1 MKRWLGRL
9 VTGIF
14 FAVPL
19 MLLTYVVAS
28 AGEPVAQPLMP
39 DTSCQDCH
47 PAFHQA
53 WMNGAHGKATTDPLF
68 QVAWKERGEDPKCLV
83 CHVTGY
89 NPLDG
94 TYIADGITCEACHS
108 PIAQNHPEEPM
119 PTDQSGKLCGAC
131 HSETYFEWQV
141 SVHREKGLG
150 CSGCHDPHQTGLKM
164 ENSLELC
171 ASCHRARASNF
182 THSAHSQS
190 GLICSDC
197 HMTQLSSM
205 GEEGHARRDHS
216 FFVSLSSCN
225 TCHSYQMHD
234 PVQVHPE
241 QPTPL
246 PPDEL
251 VSSER
256 MNISTEPVPVSPM
269 GYTMLSGLVGVAV
282 GIIVA
287 PYIERMQ
294 KRSKDE
300 E

>member
-1 MKRWLGRL
+1 MKNWFGRL
-9 VTGIF
+9 GIGCF
-14 FAVPL
+14 FAIPL
-19 MLLTYVVAS
+19 MLITYAVAS
-28 AGEPVAQPLMP
+28 AGEPVARLRAP
-39 DTSCQDCH
+39 DNTCQDCH
-47 PAFHQA
+47 PAFQQA
-53 WMNGAHGKATTDPLF
+53 WMNGAHGRATTDPVF
-68 QVAWKERGEDPKCLV
+68 QVAWKEQGEDPKCLA

-108 PIAQNHPEEPM
+108 PIAENHPQEPM
-119 PTDQSGKLCGAC
+119 PTDQSGKLCGSC
-131 HSETYFEWQV
+131 HSEAYFEWQV
-141 SVHREKGLG
+141 SVHREKGLS

-171 ASCHRARASNF
+171 ASCHRGRASNF

-190 GLICSDC
+190 GLNCADC
-197 HMTQLSSM
+197 HMTQLTST
-205 GEEGHARRDHS
+205 GEKGHARRDHS

-241 QPTPL
+241 QPTPQPADSL
-246 PPDEL
+246 I
-251 VSSER
+251 SSER
-256 MNISTEPVPVSPM
+256 MTVSVEPVPVSPM